1 MRQWLRAHYA
11 NAFSAAEERLYLSLA
26 CAPQARQIAKIHH
39 RRGMIDIQEVAN
51 PLCHSRTH
59 TKAARNFSP
68 RVATHGNAA
77 ALARDVP
84 QHQPPP
90 SSSIFIFFFAF
101 RPIVLY
107 CSMLKSV
114 AGVYRSGKR

>member
-1 MRQWLRAHYA
+1 MRSRLLRE
-11 NAFSAAEERLYLSLA
+11 SKRGSISPA

-77 ALARDVP
+77 LAMCR
-84 QHQPPP
+84 
-90 SSSIFIFFFAF
+90 SSISLHHHTQQHFHFFFAIAPQCCIT
-101 RPIVLY
+101 R
-107 CSMLKSV
+107 LKSV

>member
-77 ALARDVP
+77 LARSRCAAASASAIK
-84 QHQPPP
+84 QH
-90 SSSIFIFFFAF
+90 FHFFFRIFA
-101 RPIVLY
+101 P
-107 CSMLKSV
+107 
-114 AGVYRSGKR
+114 